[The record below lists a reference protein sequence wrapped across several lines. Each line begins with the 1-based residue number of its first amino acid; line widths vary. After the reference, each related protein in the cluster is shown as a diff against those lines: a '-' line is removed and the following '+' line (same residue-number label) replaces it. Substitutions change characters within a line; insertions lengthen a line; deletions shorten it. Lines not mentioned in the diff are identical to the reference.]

1 MTYSSIGGIFLGA
14 IVAATAIV
22 TPATAQD
29 AVQATTASDA
39 TPTAAPASI
48 RRGIQAGDVLVRVRA
63 ILVAPNERSG
73 SILPSFPGEHV
84 RVNNSVMPEIDATY
98 MATDHIGFELIAA
111 TTKHQASGKTGT
123 TGSIG
128 KLASTW
134 VLPPTLTAQYHFN
147 PRGAVRP
154 YVGAG
159 VNYTIFWNEKAS
171 AGLQSAVGLTQVH
184 MKDSFG
190 WAAQAG
196 VDFDITPKVFVN
208 LDVKYIDIDTKARL
222 RTTAIGTQRV
232 GISLDPLVFGI
243 GLGLRL

>member
-1 MTYSSIGGIFLGA
+1 MTKYSIGGMFF
-14 IVAATAIV
+14 AATLAATLA
-22 TPATAQD
+22 TPAAAQD
-29 AVQATTASDA
+29 APRQ
-39 TPTAAPASI
+39 
-48 RRGIQAGDVLVRVRA
+48 GIQAGDVLVRVRA

-73 SILPSFPGEHV
+73 SILPAFPRERV
-84 RVNNSVMPEIDATY
+84 RIDNSVMPEIDVTY
-98 MATDHIGFELIAA
+98 MATDHIGFALIAA
-111 TTKHQASGKTGT
+111 TTKHHADGRMGT

-128 KLASTW
+128 RLASTW

-171 AGLQSAVGLTQVH
+171 GGLEKAVGSTNVV

-196 VDFDITPKVFVN
+196 VDFDVTPKVFLN
-208 LDVKYIDIDTKARL
+208 FDVKYIDIDTRARL
-222 RTTAIGTQRV
+222 GTTAIGTQKVRV
-232 GISLDPLVFGI
+232 GLDPLVLGV